1 MLKVVLHIKV
11 QVHKYICRNMCH
23 GSFGFT
29 TEKTKIISSIVHIST
44 RYSPILK
51 FEKKRK
57 GAVIICILDISES
70 IIW

>member
-29 TEKTKIISSIVHIST
+29 TEKTKIISSLVHIST
-44 RYSPILK
+44 SPILK
-51 FEKKRK
+51 FEKKTEGCCYITLR
-57 GAVIICILDISES
+57 ILDISES

>member
-1 MLKVVLHIKV
+1 
-11 QVHKYICRNMCH
+11 MCH

-29 TEKTKIISSIVHIST
+29 TEKTKIISSLVHIST
-44 RYSPILK
+44 SPILK
-51 FEKKRK
+51 FEKKKRK